1 MTKKKIAMKSSKNGV
16 ETEHLWQL
24 KELEKD
30 NRFNNWLKR
39 HYSITISELNSKM
52 YDGVIRINSNQVV
65 SAQQMVEYYQQ
76 ERAIDDR
83 LNEAD
88 LSGINQQDL
97 KSQINRRKRIYRA
110 TSMIDQ
116 VEHLKSLEG
125 LILVS
130 LGSVVAIKLGKKLF
144 QDVVAEQKRQNRKN
158 THFKTPK
165 LWSKKEVKDLIY
177 QNTKKQNFS
186 KSIWAD
192 IDSLKATVDD
202 VLSRGVATG
211 LSNQEMAKYL
221 QKEVR
226 KEVSKKVYV
235 AERLARTESAKVEF
249 QVQHLMLSEQGY
261 KYCQWLAEPGA
272 CRACREISEDSPTKY
287 GAGIYLLKDVPEIPV
302 HPNCRCSISSYYPE
316 EKQ

>member
-88 LSGINQQDL
+88 LSGIDQQDL
-97 KSQINRRKRIYRA
+97 KSQINRRKRVYRA

-116 VEHLKSLEG
+116 VEYLKSLEG

-144 QDVVAEQKRQNRKN
+144 QDVLAEQKRQNRKN

-235 AERLARTESAKVEF
+235 TERLARTESAKVEF

-261 KYCQWLAEPGA
+261 KYCQWFAEPGA
-272 CRACREISEDSPTKY
+272 CKTCREISEDSPTKY
-287 GAGIYLLKDVPEIPV
+287 GSGIYLIKDVPEIPV
-302 HPNCRCSISSYYPE
+302 HPNCRCSISTFWVD
-316 EKQ
+316 KD

>member
-1 MTKKKIAMKSSKNGV
+1 MKSSKNGV

-88 LSGINQQDL
+88 LSGIDQQDL
-97 KSQINRRKRIYRA
+97 KSQINRRKRVYRA

-116 VEHLKSLEG
+116 VEYLKSLEG

-144 QDVVAEQKRQNRKN
+144 QDVLAEQKRQNRKN

-235 AERLARTESAKVEF
+235 TERLARTESAKVEF

-261 KYCQWLAEPGA
+261 KYCQWFAEPGA
-272 CRACREISEDSPTKY
+272 CKTCREISEDSPTKY
-287 GAGIYLLKDVPEIPV
+287 GSGIYLIKDVPEIPV
-302 HPNCRCSISSYYPE
+302 HPNCRCSISTFWVD
-316 EKQ
+316 KD

>member
-1 MTKKKIAMKSSKNGV
+1 MKSSKNGV

-226 KEVSKKVYV
+226 KEVSKKAYV
-235 AERLARTESAKVEF
+235 TERLARTESAKVEF

-261 KYCQWLAEPGA
+261 KYCQWFAEPGA
-272 CRACREISEDSPTKY
+272 CKACREISEDSPTKY
-287 GAGIYLLKDVPEIPV
+287 GTGIYLLRDVPEIPV

>member
-83 LNEAD
+83 LNESD

-235 AERLARTESAKVEF
+235 TERLARTESAKVEF

-261 KYCQWLAEPGA
+261 KYCQWFAEPGA
-272 CRACREISEDSPTKY
+272 CKACREISEDSPTKY

-316 EKQ
+316 NS

>member
-1 MTKKKIAMKSSKNGV
+1 MKSSKNGV

-125 LILVS
+125 LILIS

-144 QDVVAEQKRQNRKN
+144 QDVVDEQKRQNRKN

-261 KYCQWLAEPGA
+261 KYCQWFAEPGA
-272 CRACREISEDSPTKY
+272 CKTCREISEDSPTKY

>member
-130 LGSVVAIKLGKKLF
+130 MGSVVAIKLGKKLF

-261 KYCQWLAEPGA
+261 KYCQWFAEPGA
-272 CRACREISEDSPTKY
+272 CKACREISEDSPTKY

-316 EKQ
+316 NS

>member
-116 VEHLKSLEG
+116 VEHLK
-125 LILVS
+125 
-130 LGSVVAIKLGKKLF
+130 
-144 QDVVAEQKRQNRKN
+144 
-158 THFKTPK
+158 
-165 LWSKKEVKDLIY
+165 
-177 QNTKKQNFS
+177 
-186 KSIWAD
+186 
-192 IDSLKATVDD
+192 
-202 VLSRGVATG
+202 
-211 LSNQEMAKYL
+211 
-221 QKEVR
+221 
-226 KEVSKKVYV
+226 
-235 AERLARTESAKVEF
+235 
-249 QVQHLMLSEQGY
+249 
-261 KYCQWLAEPGA
+261 
-272 CRACREISEDSPTKY
+272 
-287 GAGIYLLKDVPEIPV
+287 
-302 HPNCRCSISSYYPE
+302 
-316 EKQ
+316 

>member
-1 MTKKKIAMKSSKNGV
+1 MKSSKNGV

>member
-1 MTKKKIAMKSSKNGV
+1 MKSSKNGV

-76 ERAIDDR
+76 ELAIDDR

-235 AERLARTESAKVEF
+235 TERLALTESAKVEF

-261 KYCQWLAEPGA
+261 KYCQWFAEPGA
-272 CRACREISEDSPTKY
+272 CKACREISEDSPTKY
-287 GAGIYLLKDVPEIPV
+287 GTGIYLLKDVPEIPV

-316 EKQ
+316 EK

>member
-1 MTKKKIAMKSSKNGV
+1 MKSSKNGV

-39 HYSITISELNSKM
+39 NYSITISELNSKM
-52 YDGVIRINSNQVV
+52 YYGVIRINSNQVV

-88 LSGINQQDL
+88 LSGIDQQEL

-116 VEHLKSLEG
+116 IEHLKSLEG

-235 AERLARTESAKVEF
+235 TERLARTESAKVEF

-261 KYCQWLAEPGA
+261 KYCQWFAEPGA
-272 CRACREISEDSPTKY
+272 CKACREISEDSPTKY
-287 GAGIYLLKDVPEIPV
+287 GTGIYLLRDVPEIPV

>member
-1 MTKKKIAMKSSKNGV
+1 MKSSKNGV

-39 HYSITISELNSKM
+39 HYSITISELNSKT

-88 LSGINQQDL
+88 LSGIDQQDL

-116 VEHLKSLEG
+116 IEHLKSLEG

-130 LGSVVAIKLGKKLF
+130 LGSAVAIKLGKKLF

-192 IDSLKATVDD
+192 VDSLKATVDD
-202 VLSRGVATG
+202 VISRGVATG

-235 AERLARTESAKVEF
+235 TERLARTESAKVEF

-261 KYCQWLAEPGA
+261 KYCQWFAEPGA
-272 CRACREISEDSPTKY
+272 CKACREISEDSPTKY
-287 GAGIYLLKDVPEIPV
+287 GAGIYLLRDVPEIPV